1 MVPNLV
7 SSGQIAT
14 LTSGT
19 DLSAAC
25 PLPAPVLQTLPV
37 PPPCPTHTHTGSHSC
52 HFRASWPIPAASI
65 CIPLSGA
72 FLSLPEHK
80 GVGE

>member
-1 MVPNLV
+1 MVPNHV
-7 SSGQIAT
+7 
-14 LTSGT
+14 TSGT
-19 DLSAAC
+19 NLSGAC
-25 PLPAPVLQTLPV
+25 PLPTAVLQTLYLFPH
-37 PPPCPTHTHTGSHSC
+37 PARHTHTGSHSC

-65 CIPLSGA
+65 CIPLSGG